1 MSREAAAKAHE
12 LKGKLKEAAGKAK
25 GDRGLEVRGKGEQ
38 VKAHVTGAVADVKK
52 AARKAK
58 DTVTR

>member
-1 MSREAAAKAHE
+1 MAAKAAAKAHE
-12 LKGKLKEAAGKAK
+12 LKGKVKEASGKAS
-25 GDRGLEVRGKGEQ
+25 GDRKLEARGKGEQ
-38 VKAHVTGAVADVKK
+38 VKAHVSGAAADVKK